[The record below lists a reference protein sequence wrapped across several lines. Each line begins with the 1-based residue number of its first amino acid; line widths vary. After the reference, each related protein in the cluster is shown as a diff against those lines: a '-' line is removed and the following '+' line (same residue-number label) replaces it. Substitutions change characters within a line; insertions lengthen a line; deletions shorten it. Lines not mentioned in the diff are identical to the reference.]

1 MTVSQLTLYNAPSPL
16 PDRPQLRQE
25 RHPCSNQNQRSS
37 SPVVG
42 GLFTDPRS
50 SSGPRRLPL
59 PSGAAS
65 RRFENSVGSCGER
78 FWHGQGAV
86 AARGAPGQISHSEK
100 FANSLAQNE
109 LRLCLS

>member
-1 MTVSQLTLYNAPSPL
+1 MSQLTLYNAPTPL

-50 SSGPRRLPL
+50 SSAPPEDAAPDGNGTQLRNRSRNRLL
-59 PSGAAS
+59 ASVLQISARQAQKRMNSGAA
-65 RRFENSVGSCGER
+65 VGPR
-78 FWHGQGAV
+78 
-86 AARGAPGQISHSEK
+86 K
-100 FANSLAQNE
+100 
-109 LRLCLS
+109 LSGPVGLLGNRHALK